1 MVSLLERNS
10 SCPHTFF
17 NNNVAV
23 RPMYLHEVRKVND
36 QLKDQLEG
44 SGLNPVLAKILASRG
59 LTIEE
64 YESQS
69 LGSLPHPSLLKGVHE
84 AAQTMASAIINKKKI
99 VVSSDFDVD
108 GATSAAIAVRGM
120 RMIAESMGHDPSRF
134 EELID
139 FIVPNR
145 FEFGYGLSKEIVDHI
160 KREKDPYLIVTVDNG
175 QSSIEGVLRAKEL
188 GMRTVV
194 TDHHL
199 PGDQSPDADA
209 IVNPNQH
216 GCNFPSKNIAGCG
229 VIFYT
234 LIYMRSM
241 LMENGY
247 IAKENKPRLDKL
259 FDLLALGTV
268 ADVVKLDKVNRTFVD
283 EGLRRIRAG
292 FMNEGIRALFK
303 ICGKDPSFAVA
314 SDFGFGLGPRLNAA
328 GRLADM
334 TVGIKCLLTNSAFE
348 AERLAGTLN
357 EMNVQ
362 RKEIESEMKQKAEV
376 DVQEFSFNTNKKGMV
391 VAKEGFHHG
400 VIGIIASRIK
410 EQTYRPTIVFAPEEG
425 TNILRGSGRSIE
437 GVHLRDV
444 IDLVNKRLPS
454 GAIVKFG
461 GHAMACGLSLVDSH
475 LDAFTQQFERALSE
489 MADPSVFN
497 EVVMTDGAI
506 DASLITVPTA
516 SSLEGFIWGQGFPP
530 PLFSD
535 TFEVLSQKILKEKH
549 SKFVLQKDGKTFE
562 ALRWNSTETLT
573 KNANL
578 AFRVELNRFRDEVRV
593 QLIVDRV
600 LLQANPDANLKPSL
614 SGPSPRKR
622 VSSFGL

>member
-1 MVSLLERNS
+1 
-10 SCPHTFF
+10 
-17 NNNVAV
+17 
-23 RPMYLHEVRKVND
+23 MYLHEVRKADERLVN
-36 QLKDQLEG
+36 QLES
-44 SGLNPVLAKILASRG
+44 SGLNPVLSKILASRG
-59 LTIEE
+59 LSLDE
-64 YESQS
+64 YESQT
-69 LGSLPHPSLLKGVHE
+69 LGSLPHPSLLKNVHE
-84 AAQTMASAIINKKKI
+84 AAQTIASALINKRKI

-120 RMIAESMGHDPSRF
+120 RMIAESMGQDPESFSER
-134 EELID
+134 ID

-160 KREKDPYLIVTVDNG
+160 KQEKDPYLIVTVDNG

-188 GMRTVV
+188 GIRTVV

-199 PGDQSPDADA
+199 PGEHSPEADA

-216 GCNFPSKNIAGCG
+216 GCMFPSKNIAGCG

-241 LMENGY
+241 LMANGY
-247 IAKENKPRLDKL
+247 ISQDRKPRLDKL

-283 EGLRRIRAG
+283 EGLRRIRSG
-292 FMNEGIRALFK
+292 FMSEGVRALFK
-303 ICGKDPSFAVA
+303 VCGKNPEFATA

-328 GRLADM
+328 GRLSDM
-334 TVGIKCLLTNSAFE
+334 TIGIKCLLTDSTFE

-362 RKEIESEMKQKAEV
+362 RKEIEAEMKQKAEI
-376 DVQEFSFNTNKKGMV
+376 DIQEFSFNPSKRGMIV
-391 VAKEGFHHG
+391 SKQGFHHG

-444 IDLVNKRLPS
+444 IDLVNKRLPA

-461 GHAMACGLSLVDSH
+461 GHAMACGLSLVDRH
-475 LDAFTQQFERALSE
+475 LEAFSEQFELVLHE
-489 MADPSVFN
+489 MADPSVFD
-497 EVVMTDGAI
+497 EVISTDGSI
-506 DASLITVPTA
+506 DASLITVPLA
-516 SSLEGFIWGQGFPP
+516 ESLEGFVWGQGFPP

-549 SKFVLQKDGKTFE
+549 SKFLLQKDGKTFE

-573 KNANL
+573 KKANL
-578 AFRVELNRFRDEVRV
+578 AFRVELNRFRDEMRV

-600 LLQANPDANLKPSL
+600 LLHPNPDAETRPSL
-614 SGPSPRKR
+614 SGAGPRKR